1 MKNMIQHLCEMTK
14 MTIKEMLR
22 SKGFLF
28 FAIVL
33 PVLTTLLLNVQFEE
47 TKEGTEEQ
55 VSITVLED
63 MDSLMAYQEDAWKY
77 HIKVYD
83 LSGWDKSTQLL
94 EELSSSGMFQIFVTM
109 CDESMEKVMDSVEQT
124 TENDKVDLI
133 MILDRSLKEQVEKLE
148 LTDGIQVYKTSED
161 ARYEMFSGLLEAKL
175 LAMLEEQQAMKLG
188 VEVDRSLTP
197 DIETVVVELAD
208 VFDGQIGADTLFENT
223 GMFGNALALY
233 TVAFLFAGIMI
244 LGTIMTERQNL
255 VYVRILLTNASPYS
269 YAVSK
274 LIVVV
279 FAAVIETFS
288 AILSYRF
295 LVRSETGISTVQFA
309 FVLFGMALIFNALS
323 VSVGICCENT
333 LAASITVYTT
343 WMISALL
350 GGLYFDIS
358 NASDTFKRIALL
370 MPQRWGLRAIALFAH
385 GSGEGYP
392 LTIIVVITYVLVI
405 TLIGVLGLKI
415 TQKE

>member
-333 LAASITVYTT
+333 LAASITVFTT

>member
-197 DIETVVVELAD
+197 DIETVVVEPAD

-333 LAASITVYTT
+333 LAASITVFTT

-385 GSGEGYP
+385 GSGGGYP

>member
-208 VFDGQIGADTLFENT
+208 VFDGQIRADTLFENT

-333 LAASITVYTT
+333 LAASITVFTT

>member
-1 MKNMIQHLCEMTK
+1 MKNMIQHLYEMTK

-33 PVLTTLLLNVQFEE
+33 PVLTTLLLNVQLEE
-47 TKEGTEEQ
+47 TEEGAEQ
-55 VSITVLED
+55 QAGITVLED
-63 MDSLMAYQEDAWKY
+63 MNSLMAYQEDAWKY
-77 HIKVYD
+77 HVKAYD

-94 EELSSSGMFQIFVTM
+94 EELSSSGMFQIFVVR
-109 CDESMEKVMDSVEQT
+109 CDEPMEEVMDSVERT
-124 TENDKVDLI
+124 TTNDKVDLI
-133 MILDRSLKEQVEKLE
+133 MILDRSLKEQVENSE

-175 LAMLEEQQAMKLG
+175 LAMLEEQQAVKLG
-188 VEVDRSLTP
+188 VEADRSLFP
-197 DIETVVVELAD
+197 DIETVVVESAD
-208 VFDGQIGADTLFENT
+208 DSDGQMRAANLFENT

-279 FAAVIETFS
+279 FAAAVETFS

-295 LVRSETGISTVQFA
+295 FVTSETGISTVQFA
-309 FVLFGMALIFNALS
+309 FVLFGMALIFNSLS
-323 VSVGICCENT
+323 VSVGVCCENV
-333 LAASITVYTT
+333 LAACITAFTT

-358 NASDTFKRIALL
+358 NASDTYKRIALL

-385 GSGEGYP
+385 GSAEGYP
-392 LTIIVVITYVLVI
+392 LTIMVVITYVLVI
-405 TLIGVLGLKI
+405 TLIGVVGLKI

>member
-1 MKNMIQHLCEMTK
+1 
-14 MTIKEMLR
+14 
-22 SKGFLF
+22 
-28 FAIVL
+28 
-33 PVLTTLLLNVQFEE
+33 
-47 TKEGTEEQ
+47 
-55 VSITVLED
+55 
-63 MDSLMAYQEDAWKY
+63 
-77 HIKVYD
+77 
-83 LSGWDKSTQLL
+83 
-94 EELSSSGMFQIFVTM
+94 
-109 CDESMEKVMDSVEQT
+109 MDSVEQT

-197 DIETVVVELAD
+197 DIETVVVEPAD

-333 LAASITVYTT
+333 LAASITVFTT

>member
-1 MKNMIQHLCEMTK
+1 MTK

-333 LAASITVYTT
+333 LAASITVFTT